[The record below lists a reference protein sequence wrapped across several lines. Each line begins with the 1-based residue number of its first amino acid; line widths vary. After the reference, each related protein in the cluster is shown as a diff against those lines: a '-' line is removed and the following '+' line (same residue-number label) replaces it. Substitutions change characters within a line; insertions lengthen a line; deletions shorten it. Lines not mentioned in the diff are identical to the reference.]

1 MGNFTIVDGQQ
12 QQQQNHS
19 IMEIK
24 GGKVSGIIFSELK
37 NFQRKNN
44 FRLYRD
50 I

>member
-12 QQQQNHS
+12 QQQQKSFNNGN
-19 IMEIK
+19 E
-24 GGKVSGIIFSELK
+24 GRKVSGIFFSELK